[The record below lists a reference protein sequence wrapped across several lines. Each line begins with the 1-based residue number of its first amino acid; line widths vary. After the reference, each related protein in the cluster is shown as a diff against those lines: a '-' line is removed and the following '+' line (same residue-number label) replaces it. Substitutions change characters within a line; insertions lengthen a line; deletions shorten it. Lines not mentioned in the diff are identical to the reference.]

1 MAQQPRTDQSLG
13 ELLQQTQQQ
22 TATLVRQEIRLA
34 QAELQQ
40 KGKKAG
46 LGAGLLGG
54 GGLVALYGL
63 GALIAGIILALAT
76 AIAAWAA
83 ALIVAAVL
91 FVIAGVLAMTGKKEV
106 SEATPPVPEQA
117 IASTQQDVNE
127 VKERARR

>member
-91 FVIAGVLAMTGKKEV
+91 FVIAGGLAMTGKKEV